1 MSKTFF
7 LQLFI
12 IGFAMFGLFKKAEA
26 KSPDFQSGQVWVI
39 KTGAYKGVEVVIANV
54 ENHPLQKEV
63 IHIMVLGPIQ
73 NPDGLVTSG
82 MSHFPFSKE
91 GLQISNLKLAR
102 KDMDVPD
109 DWREGYEIWNEA
121 ASEGKAGIF
130 TITVSEVIDIA
141 FSQMPPA
148 AEPETQM
155 MDPNEI
161 AFSDYQHDSFP
172 DAFLNRIRATT
183 DAFEEIDGVS
193 FEQAVDLYRRDF
205 DPESN
210 IVIWEE
216 MVRVYDLYCAKNS
229 PDLAT
234 KKDVYN
240 VLLLAS
246 MFPKDEVLKRVNADN
261 LNDKDIEHLVSSYSL
276 APEPIG
282 VYKD

>member
-1 MSKTFF
+1 
-7 LQLFI
+7 
-12 IGFAMFGLFKKAEA
+12 MFGLFKKAEA
-26 KSPDFQSGQVWVI
+26 KPRAYQDGQVWI
-39 KTGAYKGVEVVIANV
+39 IESGTYKGVEVVIANV
-54 ENHPLQKEV
+54 EDHRLQKEV

-73 NPDGLVTSG
+73 NSDGLVSSG

-91 GLQISNLKLAR
+91 GLQKSGLKFVR
-102 KDMDVPD
+102 KDTGVSD
-109 DWREGYEIWNEA
+109 DWCEGYAIWNEA
-121 ASEGKAGIF
+121 ASKGKAGIF
-130 TITVSEVIDIA
+130 SVTVSEVIDIA
-141 FSQMPPA
+141 FSQMPPSVG
-148 AEPETQM
+148 PEIQM

-161 AFSDYQHDSFP
+161 AFSDYQYESFP
-172 DAFLNRIRATT
+172 DAFLNRIKVTT

-216 MVRVYDLYCAKNS
+216 MVRVYNLYCEKNS
-229 PDLAT
+229 PTLAV

-240 VLLLAS
+240 TLLLAS
-246 MFPKDEVLKRVNADN
+246 MFSKDEVLVRVNANN
-261 LNDKDIEHLVSSYSL
+261 LSDIDIEQLVSSYSL